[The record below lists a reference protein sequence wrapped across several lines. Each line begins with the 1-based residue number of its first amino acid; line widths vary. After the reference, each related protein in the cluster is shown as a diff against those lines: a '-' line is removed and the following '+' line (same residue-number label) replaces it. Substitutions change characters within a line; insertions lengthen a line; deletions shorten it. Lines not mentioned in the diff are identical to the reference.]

1 MMNGICLWF
10 NTEKGY
16 GFIKPDDGSKDLF
29 VHFSG
34 IAKSENTNKLMKD
47 QRVEFGVSENEKG
60 RIAINVRVLIEQP
73 VKTNGVAR

>member
-1 MMNGICLWF
+1 MRGVCLWF

-34 IAKSENTNKLMKD
+34 IAKSENSNKLLKEQIVD
-47 QRVEFGVSENEKG
+47 FSIAENEKG
-60 RIAINVRVLIEQP
+60 KVAVNVRVIQ
-73 VKTNGVAR
+73 